1 MGGKIIQVAVYVVQI
16 SGAGPFP
23 QEFQSIGRT
32 PTTWICS
39 SLERSYKFGTHT
51 FHTLIVR
58 LPRSKRA
65 GYLVNFHSKL

>member
-1 MGGKIIQVAVYVVQI
+1 MIQVAVCVVQV

-32 PTTWICS
+32 PTRCS

-51 FHTLIVR
+51 FHTLILR

-65 GYLVNFHSKL
+65 G